1 MREGRTVNAAPEN
14 SPQATAQ
21 NAPARRQAVANAG
34 GTAGAVAAVPQ
45 PERGRDE
52 DEAEQQLELDKPD
65 VGGNA
70 SAAPPGGRI
79 HWLS

>member
-14 SPQATAQ
+14 TPQATAP
-21 NAPARRQAVANAG
+21 NAPARRQADVIAG
-34 GTAGAVAAVPQ
+34 GTAGAVAAIPQ

-52 DEAEQQLELDKPD
+52 AEQHLDLDKPD

-70 SAAPPGGRI
+70 PAAPPGGRI